1 MVEVDKMNN
10 KGQYTVGALGSLAI
24 VLVVAAIIIAVGAE
38 IIADVGTEIADD
50 SGYVCGTSGDVAF
63 NVTCEGLDGVAVF
76 GEWLDTIALII
87 VAAVVIGII
96 ATSFGRR

>member
-1 MVEVDKMNN
+1 MNN
-10 KGQYTVGALGSLAI
+10 KGQYTVGALGTLAI

-38 IIADVGTEIADD
+38 IIADVGTEV
-50 SGYVCGTSGDVAF
+50 SGSNSYVCGESGDVAF
-63 NVTCEGLDGVAVF
+63 NVTCNGLDCVEVF